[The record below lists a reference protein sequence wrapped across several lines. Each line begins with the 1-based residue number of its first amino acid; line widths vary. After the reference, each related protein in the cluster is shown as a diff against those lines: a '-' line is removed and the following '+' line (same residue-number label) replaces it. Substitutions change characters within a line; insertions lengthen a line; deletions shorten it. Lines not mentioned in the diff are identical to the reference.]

1 MASASDRLDRYRQD
15 KPEDAKQPED
25 SKQAEA
31 EQAKADVP
39 GADAEKPTEIPAKG
53 WLQIL
58 KRGMAEA
65 KTDQV
70 PLLAAGVAFFAFLSI
85 FPAMIALVLVYG
97 LVADRSTVARQGEAL
112 SGSLPEGAGELIK
125 NQLTVLTSA
134 PSQSLGFGLVLAI
147 LTALWSASGGMGQ
160 LLTAINTAYDEEE
173 KRGFV
178 KKKLIAL
185 GFTLGAIVF
194 MVLMISLVAVAPA
207 LLQAFNFGG
216 FINVLLQIARW
227 ILLIIL
233 VAAALA
239 LLYRVA
245 PNRDAPK
252 MAWVSTG
259 AIFATVL
266 WVLASVGF
274 SLYVSNF
281 GNNSYT
287 KTYGAFAGVVILL
300 LWLWITC
307 YAILLGAEINAESEE
322 QTVEDTTKGPP
333 EPLGQRGAVKADSGP
348 PGVR

>member
-1 MASASDRLDRYRQD
+1 MASTSSRLDRTGQD
-15 KPEDAKQPED
+15 
-25 SKQAEA
+25 KQAEQ
-31 EQAKADVP
+31 EKVERAKADVP

-65 KTDQV
+65 KSDQV
-70 PLLAAGVAFFAFLSI
+70 PLLAAGVAFFTFLSI

-97 LVADRSTVARQGEAL
+97 LVADPATVSQQAETL
-112 SGSLPEGAGELIK
+112 SGSLPPGAGDLIK
-125 NQLTVLTSA
+125 GQLTTLASA
-134 PSQSLGFGLVLAI
+134 PSRSLGFGLVLAI

-160 LLTAINTAYDEEE
+160 LLLAINTAYDEED
-173 KRGFV
+173 KRGFI

-185 GFTLGAIVF
+185 GFTLGAIIF
-194 MVLMISLVAVAPA
+194 MVLMVSLVAVAPA
-207 LLQAFNFGG
+207 LLQVLNVNG
-216 FINVLLQIARW
+216 FVGVLLQIARW
-227 ILLIIL
+227 ILLIVL
-233 VAAALA
+233 VSVALA
-239 LLYRVA
+239 ILYRVA

-333 EPLGQRGAVKADSGP
+333 EPLGERGAVKADSGP
-348 PGVR
+348 PGKG